1 MRADHN
7 SPHFTKAGTP
17 RLSRITQAT
26 HFETGSA
33 RDLHGGTAP
42 AASAENRNG
51 FRLHAFSHRTGSQM
65 PRYYFDLKDRNGLFP
80 DEEGLDL
87 RDLDAAQEEAAQS
100 LSEMVRDAARTPT
113 RDPIQRMAVEVRDE
127 TGPVMHVRFSFEI
140 ERKN

>member
-1 MRADHN
+1 
-7 SPHFTKAGTP
+7 
-17 RLSRITQAT
+17 
-26 HFETGSA
+26 
-33 RDLHGGTAP
+33 
-42 AASAENRNG
+42 
-51 FRLHAFSHRTGSQM
+51 M
-65 PRYYFDLKDRNGLFP
+65 PSDYFDLKDHNGLFP

-113 RDPIQRMAVEVRDE
+113 QDPIQRMGIEVRDE